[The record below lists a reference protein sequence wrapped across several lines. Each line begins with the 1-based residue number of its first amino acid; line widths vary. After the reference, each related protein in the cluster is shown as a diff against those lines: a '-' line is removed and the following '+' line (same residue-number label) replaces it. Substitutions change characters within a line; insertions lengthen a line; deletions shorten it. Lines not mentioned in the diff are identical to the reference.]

1 MEKKSLKKFK
11 LNKAALKDFDG
22 LLSQH
27 LDEVEDLTVTE
38 LDTKNKI
45 LNIIS
50 LCLNVKILTID
61 ANTRTDTSAIL
72 NSLCKPEKLT
82 MLILKNVKLPDS
94 QAMERYKNLKFI
106 SLHNV
111 GFTSIKSFID
121 TIKNPKKIE
130 GISLKDVDFA
140 GENFDILSVFE
151 NVKIVTIN
159 NMKNVQFTEL
169 EFFDKAKKLE
179 KIIFK
184 NSRIESEGI
193 EYLLRGSYEKDIALE
208 VKSIARC
215 KVKDSL
221 VFNEDGSSVSVHIN
235 NIINVIDLV
244 NDRIID
250 ECNLIIDSKD
260 IIKENLE
267 LLKDFEG
274 HLNIYVRDFSNISQE
289 ELDLLENELYINTIH
304 FINVEN
310 TYFYK
315 QKYLDYS
322 LKDFREVRVALD
334 ELVSRVKDEKTES
347 LRVINLIDII
357 LHDIKLDDA
366 FKATTA
372 DITDLKNVFK
382 EKLATSETY
391 IELIHS
397 ALSILGLDSVIIKGD
412 EDYIWEQVKI
422 DGKWYNIDLGKCAY
436 DKAISINDACRYL
449 LSAEDIFNEDHST
462 KTKDKHLAHES
473 IDQELLKGILKN
485 GKVKIGNEVIESRL
499 KVEQHEEKIEA
510 KEKAKKDFS
519 NKIKKAFG
527 INSKEEQEEATPET
541 VVEEKEPEVIESKVE
556 ETIVQETAPVA
567 EEEKLVNEQ
576 VEVDAE
582 ESTEESDGSLLDA
595 IDELDDVENNAE
607 QEENATQEV
616 AEVKEEE
623 KPEQVQEEQAL
634 IVPEKKPKEKVGLV
648 SKIFG
653 LFGNKKSKVK
663 EEIEEVKEEIET
675 IQEEPKEEVVATQ
688 EEVITS
694 EEEVVEQVEEQPNEE
709 ASKEQEVLTKEVEL
723 EDLEQEIQEA
733 VVDNRRKIRLSH
745 KVFTVVKPK
754 KKRKI
759 RLSHAIYKMP
769 VKEDTRRKIRLSHKV
784 FTVVKPKKKRTLKLS
799 HAIYKMPVKDTRRKL
814 RLSHKVF
821 VVIAPKPKKTLR
833 LSHAVYTMPVKVDP
847 RRKLKLAS
855 FRYLRLYK
863 TKEQAL
869 KVREKMF
876 ESIDN
881 LLTVFEEPK
890 EEEIIVEAEV
900 DTRRKLRLAKNNKS
914 YVKHNVESVA
924 DILQDVDFEF
934 NEMLTRPKKK
944 TLRLSR
950 ATIIITPPKKKRRI
964 RLSHA
969 VYTMPVK
976 VDTRRKLRI
985 ASYSYVK
992 LYKTKEQALRV
1003 RNNLFASIDG
1013 ILTMFEEPK
1022 VEEETIVEAE
1032 AKVDTRRKVKLSR
1045 ANNIHL
1051 IKIDYKAREERLRR
1065 EEQELIASLK
1075 EKLEN
1080 QDRIISELQDKVLNT
1095 QNQIEAVQEKQSEEA
1110 PQEVIEEVEM
1120 PQIEEEMIKLPVEET
1135 VEEGKVIEQE
1145 EQATLSVEEIAEEQK
1160 ELAEKELN
1168 IIAETTTQMIE
1179 TESTL
1184 VEEAKSNGEDI
1195 VKEEPKLE
1203 KKKKLTKK
1211 EKKALNRAKKRM
1223 AYEELKNAS
1232 LATKLEEKVE
1242 IMSENIEKEEQT
1254 NNINIVSNEE
1264 TIKEPIEVVSSE
1276 PTMVKK
1282 NENFMSDKEA
1292 SLENDFIEKLEKKF
1306 ANKFND
1312 INLDK
1317 YNNFIKKYDLDA
1329 ELKNDELAKTK
1340 ASSVKE
1346 TVEKKSSVEEVKV
1359 EAKVEEEKS
1368 KDVLYDDDDLE
1379 KDMHLFDEKEPETSI
1394 AKYSPFRS
1402 KIEQI
1407 KSLFMRTN
1415 KVANKNRR
1423 DNSEN

>member
-11 LNKAALKDFDG
+11 LNKAVLKDFDG

-45 LNIIS
+45 LNVIS

-111 GFTSIKSFID
+111 GFTSIKSFLD

-267 LLKDFEG
+267 LLKDFDG

-334 ELVSRVKDEKTES
+334 ELASRVKDEKTES
-347 LRVINLIDII
+347 LKVINLIDII

-567 EEEKLVNEQ
+567 EEEKLADEQ

-623 KPEQVQEEQAL
+623 EQVQEENI
-634 IVPEKKPKEKVGLV
+634 IVPEEKSKEKIGLV

-663 EEIEEVKEEIET
+663 EEIKEEL
-675 IQEEPKEEVVATQ
+675 IQEEPKEEVVAIQEEPKEEAVTIQ
-688 EEVITS
+688 EEV
-694 EEEVVEQVEEQPNEE
+694 VNQVEEQPDE
-709 ASKEQEVLTKEVEL
+709 KPEVVTKEVEL
-723 EDLEQEIQEA
+723 GDLEKEIEEA
-733 VVDNRRKIRLSH
+733 TIDSRRKIKLSH

-754 KKRKI
+754 KKRTI

-976 VDTRRKLRI
+976 VDTRRKLRL

-1110 PQEVIEEVEM
+1110 PQEVIEEVEI
-1120 PQIEEEMIKLPVEET
+1120 PQIEEEMIILPEEEM

-1179 TESTL
+1179 AESTL
-1184 VEEAKSNGEDI
+1184 VEEAKSNGVDI
-1195 VKEEPKLE
+1195 AKEEPKFE

-1264 TIKEPIEVVSSE
+1264 TIKEPTEVVSIE

-1282 NENFMSDKEA
+1282 NENFMSDKET

-1317 YNNFIKKYDLDA
+1317 YNNFIKKYDLDV
-1329 ELKNDELAKTK
+1329 ELKDDELTKTK

-1346 TVEKKSSVEEVKV
+1346 TVEKKPSVEEVKV

-1379 KDMHLFDEKEPETSI
+1379 KDMHLFDEKEPDTSI

>member
-45 LNIIS
+45 LNVIS

-111 GFTSIKSFID
+111 GFTSIKSFLD

-140 GENFDILSVFE
+140 GENFDILSIFE
-151 NVKIVTIN
+151 NVKIITIN
-159 NMKNVQFTEL
+159 NLKNVQFTEL

-193 EYLLRGSYEKDIALE
+193 EYLLKGSYEKDIALE

-221 VFNEDGSSVSVHIN
+221 VYNEEGSSVSVHIN

-250 ECNLIIDSKD
+250 ECNLIVDSKD

-267 LLKDFEG
+267 LLKDFDG

-315 QKYLDYS
+315 QKYLDYT
-322 LKDFREVRVALD
+322 LADYREVRVALD
-334 ELVSRVKDEKTES
+334 ELASRVAGERTES
-347 LRVINLIDII
+347 LKVINLIDII
-357 LHDIKLDDA
+357 LHDFKLDDS
-366 FKATTA
+366 FKSTTA

-397 ALSILGLDSVIIKGD
+397 ALAILDLDAVIIKGE

-436 DKAISINDACRYL
+436 DKTISMNDACRYL
-449 LSAEDIFNEDHST
+449 LSAEDIFNDDHST

-473 IDQELLKGILKN
+473 IDEELLKGILKN

-510 KEKAKKDFS
+510 KEKAKKEFS
-519 NKIKKAFG
+519 NKIKNALRF
-527 INSKEEQEEATPET
+527 NAKEKQEEVSEEPT
-541 VVEEKEPEVIESKVE
+541 VEEEKEPEVVENKVE
-556 ETIVQETAPVA
+556 EPKVQETVETAQEEVIEKEQTEVA
-567 EEEKLVNEQ
+567 EIEETT
-576 VEVDAE
+576 EVAEIEEATGEAE
-582 ESTEESDGSLLDA
+582 ESLLDA
-595 IDELDDVENNAE
+595 IDSLDDVENNKKSEDNIAE
-607 QEENATQEV
+607 ETVEI
-616 AEVKEEE
+616 KEEKEE
-623 KPEQVQEEQAL
+623 KQVQEDVP
-634 IVPEKKPKEKVGLV
+634 VPEEKPKEKVGLV
-648 SKIFG
+648 NKIFG
-653 LFGNKKSKVK
+653 FFGSKKSKAK
-663 EEIEEVKEEIET
+663 EEIEEVKEEVQET
-675 IQEEPKEEVVATQ
+675 VETAQEEPKEEIVANQ
-688 EEVITS
+688 EEVITA
-694 EEEVVEQVEEQPNEE
+694 EKEVINQVEEQPVEELNEE
-709 ASKEQEVLTKEVEL
+709 PEIATKEIEL
-723 EDLEQEIQEA
+723 DDLQKEIQEA
-733 VVDNRRKIRLSH
+733 VV
-745 KVFTVVKPK
+745 
-754 KKRKI
+754 
-759 RLSHAIYKMP
+759 
-769 VKEDTRRKIRLSHKV
+769 DTRRKIRLSHKA
-784 FTVVKPKKKRTLKLS
+784 FTIVKPKKKRKIKLS

-821 VVIAPKPKKTLR
+821 MVIAPKKKRTLK
-833 LSHAVYTMPVKVDP
+833 LSHAIYTMPVKEDT

-855 FRYLRLYK
+855 FRYMKLYK

-869 KVREKMF
+869 KAREKVF

-890 EEEIIVEAEV
+890 EVEI
-900 DTRRKLRLAKNNKS
+900 DTRRKLRLSRNTKS
-914 YVKHNVESVA
+914 YVKHTVESVA
-924 DILQDVDFEF
+924 DILQDVDLEF
-934 NEMLTRPKKK
+934 NEMLTKASRK
-944 TLRLSR
+944 TLRLSK
-950 ATIIITPPKKKRRI
+950 ANIVITPPKKKRTI

-976 VDTRRKLRI
+976 VDTRRKVRL
-985 ASYSYVK
+985 ASYSYIK

-1013 ILTMFEEPK
+1013 ILTMYEEPK
-1022 VEEETIVEAE
+1022 VEVVET
-1032 AKVDTRRKVKLSR
+1032 KVDTRRKVKLSKG
-1045 ANNIHL
+1045 NGVHL
-1051 IKIDYKAREERLRR
+1051 IKINHKAREERLRR

-1095 QNQIEAVQEKQSEEA
+1095 ANQVEAQQEKQSEEA
-1110 PQEVIEEVEM
+1110 PQSIFEEIEI
-1120 PQIEEEMIKLPVEET
+1120 PQIDEEMIKLPEEEM

-1145 EQATLSVEEIAEEQK
+1145 EQTSLSVEEIAEEQK
-1160 ELAEKELN
+1160 ELAEKQLN

-1179 TESTL
+1179 AESTL

-1195 VKEEPKLE
+1195 VKEEPKFE

-1242 IMSENIEKEEQT
+1242 IMSENIEREEQ
-1254 NNINIVSNEE
+1254 NNDINTVSVEE
-1264 TIKEPIEVVSSE
+1264 VVKEPTEVVDSE
-1276 PTMVKK
+1276 PTIVKK
-1282 NENFMSDKEA
+1282 NEDFMADKET

-1312 INLDK
+1312 TNLDK
-1317 YNNFIKKYDLDA
+1317 YNNFIKKYDLDV
-1329 ELKNDELAKTK
+1329 ELKNDNLNKPK
-1340 ASSVKE
+1340 ATQVKE
-1346 TVEKKSSVEEVKV
+1346 TVESKPTVEETKT
-1359 EAKVEEEKS
+1359 EAKVEVKAQEEKS
-1368 KDVLYDDDDLE
+1368 KNVLYDDNDLE

-1402 KIEQI
+1402 RIEQI
-1407 KSLFMRTN
+1407 KALFMRTN
-1415 KVANKNRR
+1415 KVANKKGR

>member
-45 LNIIS
+45 LNVIS

-61 ANTRTDTSAIL
+61 ASTRTDTSAIL

-111 GFTSIKSFID
+111 GFTSIKSFLD
-121 TIKNPKKIE
+121 TIKNPKKVE

-140 GENFDILSVFE
+140 GENFDILSIFE
-151 NVKIVTIN
+151 NVKIVTIS

-193 EYLLRGSYEKDIALE
+193 EYLLKGNFEKDIALE

-221 VFNEDGSSVSVHIN
+221 VFNEEGSSVSVHIN

-267 LLKDFEG
+267 LLKDFDG

-322 LKDFREVRVALD
+322 LSDFREVRMALD
-334 ELVSRVKDEKTES
+334 ELTSRVKDERTES
-347 LRVINLIDII
+347 LKVINLIDII
-357 LHDIKLDDA
+357 LHDYKLDDS
-366 FKATTA
+366 FKSTTA

-397 ALSILGLDSVIIKGD
+397 ALAILELDAVIIKGD

-436 DKAISINDACRYL
+436 DKTISMNDACRYL
-449 LSAEDIFNEDHST
+449 LSAEDIFNDDHST
-462 KTKDKHLAHES
+462 KTKDKHLAHDS
-473 IDQELLKGILKN
+473 IDEELLKGILKN

-499 KVEQHEEKIEA
+499 KVEQHEEKLEA
-510 KEKAKKDFS
+510 KEKAKKEFS
-519 NKIKKAFG
+519 NKIKNALRL
-527 INSKEEQEEATPET
+527 NPKEKQEEVPEEI
-541 VVEEKEPEVIESKVE
+541 VVEEKEPEVIEEKVEEPKVQEVVETDQEEVLEEEQVEEVVE
-556 ETIVQETAPVA
+556 ETI
-567 EEEKLVNEQ
+567 
-576 VEVDAE
+576 
-582 ESTEESDGSLLDA
+582 EESDSSLLDA
-595 IDELDDVENNAE
+595 IDGLDDIEKNEE
-607 QEENATQEV
+607 QEENIIEEAV
-616 AEVKEEE
+616 EVKEEKE
-623 KPEQVQEEQAL
+623 PEQVQEEQAL

-648 SKIFG
+648 NKIFNF
-653 LFGNKKSKVK
+653 FGNRKSKVK
-663 EEIEEVKEEIET
+663 EEIEEVKEEIKEET
-675 IQEEPKEEVVATQ
+675 VAVQEEPKEEVVATQ
-688 EEVITS
+688 EEVITA
-694 EEEVVEQVEEQPNEE
+694 EEEVTKQVEEQPNEE

-745 KVFTVVKPK
+745 KTFV
-754 KKRKI
+754 I
-759 RLSHAIYKMP
+759 
-769 VKEDTRRKIRLSHKV
+769 
-784 FTVVKPKKKRTLKLS
+784 VKPKKKRTLKLS

-821 VVIAPKPKKTLR
+821 MIIAPKPKRTLR
-833 LSHAVYTMPVKVDP
+833 LSHAIYTMPVKEDT

-855 FRYLRLYK
+855 FRYIKLYK

-869 KVREKMF
+869 KAREKVF

-881 LLTVFEEPK
+881 LLAVFEEPK
-890 EEEIIVEAEV
+890 EAEV
-900 DTRRKLRLAKNNKS
+900 DTRRKLRLAKNDKS

-924 DILQDVDFEF
+924 DILQDVDLEF

-950 ATIIITPPKKKRRI
+950 ATIIITPPKKKRTI

-976 VDTRRKLRI
+976 EDTRRKVRL
-985 ASYSYVK
+985 ASYSYVR

-1003 RNNLFASIDG
+1003 RNSLFASIDG
-1013 ILTMFEEPK
+1013 ILTMYEEPK
-1022 VEEETIVEAE
+1022 EEIVE
-1032 AKVDTRRKVKLSR
+1032 AKVDTRRKVKLSK
-1045 ANNIHL
+1045 ANSVHL
-1051 IKIDYKAREERLRR
+1051 IKINHEAREERLRR

-1095 QNQIEAVQEKQSEEA
+1095 ANQVEVVQEKQF
-1110 PQEVIEEVEM
+1110 EEVPQSVFEEIEI
-1120 PQIEEEMIKLPVEET
+1120 PQIDEEMIKLPEEEM

-1145 EQATLSVEEIAEEQK
+1145 EQTSISVEEIAEEQK
-1160 ELAEKELN
+1160 ELAEKQLN

-1179 TESTL
+1179 AESTL

-1195 VKEEPKLE
+1195 AKEEPKFE

-1211 EKKALNRAKKRM
+1211 
-1223 AYEELKNAS
+1223 
-1232 LATKLEEKVE
+1232 
-1242 IMSENIEKEEQT
+1242 
-1254 NNINIVSNEE
+1254 
-1264 TIKEPIEVVSSE
+1264 
-1276 PTMVKK
+1276 
-1282 NENFMSDKEA
+1282 
-1292 SLENDFIEKLEKKF
+1292 
-1306 ANKFND
+1306 
-1312 INLDK
+1312 
-1317 YNNFIKKYDLDA
+1317 
-1329 ELKNDELAKTK
+1329 
-1340 ASSVKE
+1340 
-1346 TVEKKSSVEEVKV
+1346 
-1359 EAKVEEEKS
+1359 
-1368 KDVLYDDDDLE
+1368 
-1379 KDMHLFDEKEPETSI
+1379 
-1394 AKYSPFRS
+1394 
-1402 KIEQI
+1402 
-1407 KSLFMRTN
+1407 
-1415 KVANKNRR
+1415 
-1423 DNSEN
+1423 